1 MEKFAIICIDD
12 EKTILDSLR
21 IELEQV
27 LGDRCLI
34 EVAES
39 GQEALEVLAELL
51 EDDYEI
57 AVAISDYIMP
67 GIKGDELIKQIHS
80 ISPKTINIMLTGQAN
95 AEAIGNALNQGGLN
109 RYIAKPWNP
118 YQLSST
124 ITELV
129 YRYFQDRKI
138 ANKNAQLVEVNQ
150 ALIESNQEQMNLICQ
165 LHEAEKRLEEVNR
178 TLEAQVKIRT
188 EELQQE
194 VTERQRAETEAIR
207 ASQTKSNFLAT
218 MSHEIRTPMNGIL
231 GTSDLL
237 ATTLLSAPQQD
248 LVETLRY
255 SAESLLTIIN
265 SILDFSKLEAQ
276 EVLLEQIP
284 FDLIDCVEAIVGLLA
299 PAAEQKGIGL
309 SVKFIHPMP
318 TELIGD
324 PSRLRQVLLN
334 LVTNAIKFTSVG
346 QVKVE
351 ISLEP
356 DFSEGFTFAQVRFKV
371 IDSGIGI
378 APEAQA
384 KLFQPFTQA
393 EFGTSREYGGTG
405 LGLSIARQLVEL
417 MGGKIG
423 FSSVPGQGS
432 QFEFTAQFI
441 RQDSHNSN
449 LLLPQSSLQNRTLII
464 LERDLTNRTI
474 IAHYAQLWGMHIIL
488 GDRVSALQE
497 SNWDVGIADLEI
509 LTHLSGSSVTQA
521 EIWQGRWIA
530 TTSASQREK
539 AASILEQTFI
549 RAYLTK
555 PIRLA
560 RLLGYLVEAVSDR
573 SDKTSDKSI
582 DKTSERQ
589 TDKLTDKIASKLT
602 SPETHERATSTQKP
616 VIQSNIR
623 ILIIE
628 DNPVN
633 RKVVLR
639 QLESLGYGADCAD
652 NGQSALLQ
660 LKQQDYDI
668 LLMDCQMPVMD
679 GYETTKHIRT
689 LELEKQEKEEREL
702 KKKSQSTSSPSIKII
717 GLTAN
722 AMEGDRAKCI
732 EAGMDD
738 YLSKPVRIE
747 RLGQAI
753 AKWLPE
759 IKCD

>member
-1 MEKFAIICIDD
+1 MERFAIICIDD

-51 EDDYEI
+51 EDDYEV

-67 GIKGDELIKQIHS
+67 GIKGDELLKRIHS
-80 ISPKTINIMLTGQAN
+80 ISPKTINVMLTGQAD
-95 AEAIGNALNQGGLN
+95 AEAIGNALNQGSLD
-109 RYIAKPWNP
+109 RYIAKPWSP
-118 YQLSST
+118 SQLSST
-124 ITELV
+124 IAELV

-138 ANKNAQLVEVNQ
+138 ANKNAQLEDANQ
-150 ALIESNQEQMNLICQ
+150 ALIESNQQQMNLICQ
-165 LHEAEKRLEEVNR
+165 LHEAEKLLEEANR

-194 VTERQRAETEAIR
+194 VSERKRAETEAIL
-207 ASQTKSNFLAT
+207 ASQAKSNFLAT

-299 PAAEQKGIGL
+299 LAAEQKGVGL

-356 DFSEGFTFAQVRFKV
+356 NCQDDSTFAQIRFKV

-378 APEAQA
+378 ALEAQA

-393 EFGTSREYGGTG
+393 ESGTSREYGGTG
-405 LGLSIARQLVEL
+405 LGLSIARQLVQL
-417 MGGKIG
+417 MGGEIG

-441 RQDSHNSN
+441 RQDSSNSS
-449 LLLPQSSLQNRTLII
+449 LLLPQSALQNRTLII

-474 IAHYAQLWGMHIIL
+474 IAHYAQLWGMHTIF
-488 GDRVSALQE
+488 GDRVSALQD

-539 AASILEQTFI
+539 TASILEQTFV

-560 RLLGYLVEAVSDR
+560 RLLSCLVEAVSDR
-573 SDKTSDKSI
+573 RDKP
-582 DKTSERQ
+582 ER
-589 TDKLTDKIASKLT
+589 LINKIASKL
-602 SPETHERATSTQKP
+602 SPVPERRGQATSIQKP

-623 ILIIE
+623 ILIVE

-660 LKQQDYDI
+660 LKQQNYDI

-679 GYETTKHIRT
+679 GYETTKRIRI
-689 LELEKQEKEEREL
+689 LESERKAELEKN
-702 KKKSQSTSSPSIKII
+702 SQSTSFPLIKII

-747 RLGQAI
+747 RLGLAI

-759 IKCD
+759 IN

>member
-1 MEKFAIICIDD
+1 MKKLAIICIDD
-12 EKTILDSLR
+12 ELTILDSLK

-39 GQEALEVLAELL
+39 GQEALEVLTVLL

-67 GIKGDELIKQIHS
+67 GIKGDELINRIHAM
-80 ISPKTINIMLTGQAN
+80 SPKTLNIMLTGQAS
-95 AEAIGNALNQGGLN
+95 AEAVGSVVNQDALH

-118 YQLSST
+118 SNLSTT
-124 ITELV
+124 IVESV

-138 ANKNAQLVEVNQ
+138 AEKNEQLAEANQ
-150 ALIESNQEQMNLICQ
+150 ALTESNQQQIDLICQ
-165 LHEAEKRLEEVNR
+165 LHEAEKRLEEANR

-194 VTERQRAETEAIR
+194 VKERKLAEIEANR
-207 ASQTKSNFLAT
+207 SNLAKSNFLAT

-237 ATTLLSAPQQD
+237 ATTPLTPPQQD

-255 SAESLLTIIN
+255 SGESLLTIIN

-284 FDLIDCVEAIVGLLA
+284 FDLIDCVEAIAELLA
-299 PAAEQKGIGL
+299 LQAEQKGIGL
-309 SVKFIHPMP
+309 SVKFVHPMP

-346 QVKVE
+346 QVRVE
-351 ISLEP
+351 VSLESGSQSE
-356 DFSEGFTFAQVRFKV
+356 DFLFAQIRFKV

-378 APEAQA
+378 ALEAQA

-393 EFGTSREYGGTG
+393 ESGTSREYGGTG
-405 LGLSIARQLVEL
+405 LGLSIARQLIQL
-417 MGGKIG
+417 MGGEIG

-441 RQDSHNSN
+441 RQNRHNSS
-449 LLLPQSSLQNRTLII
+449 LLSPQVSLQNRTLII
-464 LERDLTNRTI
+464 LERDPISRVI
-474 IAHYAQLWGMHIIL
+474 IAHYAKLWGMQIIL
-488 GDRVSALQE
+488 SDRTNALEE
-497 SNWDVGIADLEI
+497 STWDVGIADLEI

-521 EIWQGRWIA
+521 EIWQGGWIA
-530 TTSASQREK
+530 TTSASQRGK
-539 AASILEQTFI
+539 ASSNLEQTFI

-555 PIRLA
+555 PIRVA
-560 RLLGYLVEAVSDR
+560 RLLNSLVETISDR
-573 SDKTSDKSI
+573 PDRPDRLI
-582 DKTSERQ
+582 DKISN
-589 TDKLTDKIASKLT
+589 KLNIK
-602 SPETHERATSTQKP
+602 PETVEHSTSVQKP
-616 VIQSNIR
+616 VNQSDVR
-623 ILIIE
+623 ILIVD

-639 QLESLGYGADCAD
+639 QLESLGYSADCAD
-652 NGQSALLQ
+652 NGQSALMQ
-660 LKQQDYDI
+660 LKQQNYDI
-668 LLMDCQMPVMD
+668 LLMDCQMPVMN
-679 GYETTKHIRT
+679 GYETTKQIRK
-689 LELEKQEKEEREL
+689 LELEKKNSEPDSAEL
-702 KKKSQSTSSPSIKII
+702 FTKSIKII

-722 AMEGDRAKCI
+722 AMEGDREKCI
-732 EAGMDD
+732 EVGMDD

-747 RLGQAI
+747 RLGIAI
-753 AKWLPE
+753 AKWLPQTS
-759 IKCD
+759 KS